1 MKIIKIKNI
10 GPFIV
15 GVLDGGKLN
24 CHRQYER
31 IYLHDSD
38 GFSYNHGGKWGTM
51 RKETD
56 LENINKL
63 NAFIAAKLTV

>member
-1 MKIIKIKNI
+1 MKIIKIRNI

-24 CHRQYER
+24 HHRRYER
-31 IYLHDSD
+31 VYLHDSD
-38 GFSYNHGGKWGTM
+38 GFSYNHGGKCGTM

-56 LENINKL
+56 ADNIKKL
-63 NAFIAAKLTV
+63 NDFVASRGF